1 MTGSADHPVTSAD
14 HREHAMRIEQLQYV
28 AAVTRFGSLRR
39 ASEHMHIS
47 QPALSESLTKLEK
60 ELGVTLLDRRR
71 SGTRISATGRE
82 LLQNIVEVLDAAD
95 RLRAAAGDQL
105 ATVRVLRVG
114 TVNAGTSTLLLPAIQ
129 AFQDRFPG
137 VSVEVRNLQHD
148 EIHRDL
154 LEGTLDVGIIN
165 LLGDDDV
172 SPELAGI
179 ELLQGTPV
187 AVLPRDHRLVRQTEV
202 TVEDLRAERFVAM
215 RSGYLMYRFAHRL
228 FGAELPA
235 SWHST
240 DGAEMGKVMVADGL
254 GVTVLP
260 DYSVI
265 GDPLERVGLI
275 TTRPIAGDRTVVR
288 LSLQHRRQ
296 RVVPEAVAGLVTE
309 FQLRAAYLISEGSL
323 RGAGVQRAV
332 DVG

>member
-1 MTGSADHPVTSAD
+1 
-14 HREHAMRIEQLQYV
+14 MRIEQLQYV
-28 AAVTRFGSLRR
+28 AAVTQYGSLRR
-39 ASEHMHIS
+39 AGEHLHIS

-105 ATVRVLRVG
+105 AAARLIRVG

-129 AFQDRFPG
+129 ALQLRFPG
-137 VSVEVRNLQHD
+137 VSVEVRNLQQD

-154 LEGTLDVGIIN
+154 VDGALDLGLIN
-165 LLGDDDV
+165 LLSGDDV
-172 SPELAGI
+172 SPELTGI
-179 ELLQGTPV
+179 DLLHGSPV
-187 AVLPRDHRLVRQTEV
+187 AVLRHDHPLVEQAEV
-202 TVEDLRAERFVAM
+202 TVDDLRAERFVAM

-228 FGAELPA
+228 FGADLPA
-235 SWHST
+235 EWHST

-260 DYSVI
+260 DYSVV
-265 GDPLERVGLI
+265 GDPLERAGLI
-275 TTRPIAGDRTVVR
+275 TTRPIAGDRTVIR
-288 LSLQHRRQ
+288 LSLQQRRQ
-296 RVVPEAVAGLVTE
+296 RRVGEAVAGLVAE
-309 FQLRAAYLISEGSL
+309 FRAQAANGISGPAASESPSG
-323 RGAGVQRAV
+323 
-332 DVG
+332 

>member
-1 MTGSADHPVTSAD
+1 
-14 HREHAMRIEQLQYV
+14 MRIEQLQYV
-28 AAVTRFGSLRR
+28 AAVTQYGSLRR
-39 ASEHMHIS
+39 ASEHLHIS

-82 LLQNIVEVLDAAD
+82 LLQHIVEVLDAAE
-95 RLRAAAGDQL
+95 RLRAAAGDQT
-105 ATVRVLRVG
+105 AAVRVMRIG

-129 AFQDRFPG
+129 AFQQRFPG
-137 VSVEVRNLQHD
+137 VSVEVRNLQHA

-154 LEGTLDVGIIN
+154 LEGTLDIGIIN
-165 LLGDDDV
+165 LPGGDDV

-179 ELLQGTPV
+179 ELLQGSPV
-187 AVLPRDHRLVRQTEV
+187 AVLSCDHPLVEQAEV
-202 TVEDLRAERFVAM
+202 TVDDLRAERFVAM

-228 FGAELPA
+228 FGAQLPA

-260 DYSVI
+260 DYSVA

-296 RVVPEAVAGLVTE
+296 RVIPDAVAGLIAE
-309 FQLRAAYLISEGSL
+309 FQLCAQQLRSERAGRDEDLGRTA
-323 RGAGVQRAV
+323 Q
-332 DVG
+332 VG

>member
-1 MTGSADHPVTSAD
+1 
-14 HREHAMRIEQLQYV
+14 MRIEQLQYV
-28 AAVTRFGSLRR
+28 AAVTQFGSLRR
-39 ASEHMHIS
+39 ASEHLHIS
-47 QPALSESLTKLEK
+47 QPALSESLTKLER

-95 RLRAAAGDQL
+95 RLRAAAGDQV
-105 ATVRVLRVG
+105 ASLRVIRIG

-129 AFQDRFPG
+129 AFQSRFPA
-137 VSVEVRNLQHD
+137 VSVEVRNLQHE

-154 LEGTLDVGIIN
+154 LEGTLDVGMIN
-165 LLGDDDV
+165 LLGGDDV
-172 SPELAGI
+172 SPDLAGI
-179 ELLQGTPV
+179 ELLQGRPV
-187 AVLPRDHRLVRQTEV
+187 AVLPSDHRLAAQSEV
-202 TVEDLRAERFVAM
+202 SVDDLRAEHFVAM

-228 FGAELPA
+228 FGADLPA

-240 DGAEMGKVMVADGL
+240 DGAEMGKVMVAEGL

-260 DYSVI
+260 DYSVV

-275 TTRPIAGDRTVVR
+275 TTRPIAGDHTVVR

-296 RVVPEAVAGLVTE
+296 RVVNEAVAAVVAELQQRASYLRSVPPA
-309 FQLRAAYLISEGSL
+309 RAAG
-323 RGAGVQRAV
+323 
-332 DVG
+332 

>member
-1 MTGSADHPVTSAD
+1 
-14 HREHAMRIEQLQYV
+14 MRIEQLQYV
-28 AAVTRFGSLRR
+28 AAVTQFGSLRR
-39 ASEHMHIS
+39 ASEHLHIS
-47 QPALSESLTKLEK
+47 QPALSESLTKLER

-95 RLRAAAGDQL
+95 RLRAAVGDQV
-105 ATVRVLRVG
+105 ASLRVIRIG

-129 AFQDRFPG
+129 AFQSRFPA
-137 VSVEVRNLQHD
+137 VSVEVRNLQHE

-154 LEGTLDVGIIN
+154 LEGTLDVGMIN
-165 LLGDDDV
+165 LLGGDDV
-172 SPELAGI
+172 SPDLAGI
-179 ELLQGTPV
+179 ELLQGRPV
-187 AVLPRDHRLVRQTEV
+187 AVLPSDHRLAAQSEV
-202 TVEDLRAERFVAM
+202 SVDDLRAEHFVAM

-228 FGAELPA
+228 FGADLPA

-240 DGAEMGKVMVADGL
+240 DGAEMGKVMVAEGL

-260 DYSVI
+260 DYSVV

-275 TTRPIAGDRTVVR
+275 TTRPIAGDHTVVR

-296 RVVPEAVAGLVTE
+296 RVVNEAVAAVVAELQQRASYLRSVPPA
-309 FQLRAAYLISEGSL
+309 RAAG
-323 RGAGVQRAV
+323 
-332 DVG
+332 

>member
-1 MTGSADHPVTSAD
+1 
-14 HREHAMRIEQLQYV
+14 MRIEQLQYV
-28 AAVTRFGSLRR
+28 AAVTQFGSLRR
-39 ASEHMHIS
+39 ASEHLHIS
-47 QPALSESLTKLEK
+47 QPALSESLTKLER

-95 RLRAAAGDQL
+95 RLRAAAGDQV
-105 ATVRVLRVG
+105 ASLRVIRIG

-129 AFQDRFPG
+129 AFQSRFPA
-137 VSVEVRNLQHD
+137 VSVEVRNLQHE

-154 LEGTLDVGIIN
+154 LEGTLDVGMIN
-165 LLGDDDV
+165 LLGGDDV
-172 SPELAGI
+172 SPDLAGI
-179 ELLQGTPV
+179 ELLQGRPV
-187 AVLPRDHRLVRQTEV
+187 AVLPSDHRLAAQSEV
-202 TVEDLRAERFVAM
+202 SVDDLRAEHFVAM

-228 FGAELPA
+228 FGADLPA

-240 DGAEMGKVMVADGL
+240 DGAEMGKVMVAEGL

-260 DYSVI
+260 DYSVV

-275 TTRPIAGDRTVVR
+275 TTRPIAGDHTVVR

-296 RVVPEAVAGLVTE
+296 RVVNEAVAAVVAELQQRASHLRSVPPA
-309 FQLRAAYLISEGSL
+309 RAAG
-323 RGAGVQRAV
+323 
-332 DVG
+332 

>member
-1 MTGSADHPVTSAD
+1 
-14 HREHAMRIEQLQYV
+14 MRIEQLQYV
-28 AAVTRFGSLRR
+28 AAVTQYGSLRR
-39 ASEHMHIS
+39 AGEHLHIS

-105 ATVRVLRVG
+105 AAARLIRVG

-129 AFQDRFPG
+129 ALQLRFPG
-137 VSVEVRNLQHD
+137 VSVEVRNLQQD

-154 LEGTLDVGIIN
+154 VDGALDLGLIN
-165 LLGDDDV
+165 LLSGDDV
-172 SPELAGI
+172 SPELTGI
-179 ELLQGTPV
+179 DLLRGSPV
-187 AVLPRDHRLVRQTEV
+187 AVLRHDHPLLEQAEV
-202 TVEDLRAERFVAM
+202 TVDDLRAERFVAM

-228 FGAELPA
+228 FGADLPA
-235 SWHST
+235 EWHST

-260 DYSVI
+260 DYSVV
-265 GDPLERVGLI
+265 GDPLERAGLI
-275 TTRPIAGDRTVVR
+275 TTRPIAGDRTEIR
-288 LSLQHRRQ
+288 LSLQQRRQ
-296 RVVPEAVAGLVTE
+296 RRVGEAVAGLVAE
-309 FQLRAAYLISEGSL
+309 FRVQAANGISGPAASESPSG
-323 RGAGVQRAV
+323 
-332 DVG
+332 